1 MIGVFYDSAVFHM
14 EAIVILGTPHS
25 GNLGTV
31 TNLYCLYGSNR
42 HQCLSKGCI
51 KLTENRISD
60 SGRNTVYTTLNDTT
74 CTVILSH
81 TAL

>member
-51 KLTENRISD
+51 
-60 SGRNTVYTTLNDTT
+60 RNTVYTTLNDTT